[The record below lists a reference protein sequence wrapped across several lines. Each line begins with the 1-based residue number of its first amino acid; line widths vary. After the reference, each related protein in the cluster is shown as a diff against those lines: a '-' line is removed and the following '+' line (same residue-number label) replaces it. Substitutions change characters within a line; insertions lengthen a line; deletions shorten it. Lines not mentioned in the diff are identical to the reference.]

1 MGHVA
6 AVTRPLPECRSDPGG
21 GRRHAVGGQS
31 RSPTSGRR
39 PLLEQT
45 ISAQSAVTE
54 IERIVVVVGVH
65 ADALLAGVCFGRV
78 ESVRF
83 PGRAVRGP
91 RRT

>member
-1 MGHVA
+1 MG
-6 AVTRPLPECRSDPGG
+6 
-21 GRRHAVGGQS
+21 
-31 RSPTSGRR
+31 R

-54 IERIVVVVGVH
+54 IERIVVVLGTY
-65 ADALLAGVCFGRV
+65 ADALLAGVCFGRA
-78 ESVRF
+78 ESVRC